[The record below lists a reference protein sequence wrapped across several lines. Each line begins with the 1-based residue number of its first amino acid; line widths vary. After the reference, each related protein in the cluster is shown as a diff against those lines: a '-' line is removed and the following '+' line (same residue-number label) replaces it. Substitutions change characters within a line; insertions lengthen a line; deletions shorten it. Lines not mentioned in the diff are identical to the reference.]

1 MGLREVLGWSI
12 QGNLGRGVPE
22 KNLKTLHPF
31 SHTLQLCISSIQLF
45 LIYILLIKN
54 LF

>member
-1 MGLREVLGWSI
+1 MELGEVLGWSI

-22 KNLKTLHPF
+22 EGLKTVHPF

-45 LIYILLIKN
+45 LSYILFIKN
-54 LF
+54 LL